1 MELEIVAFL
10 ASSLSVGSS
19 LPLIIKIL
27 RSGDTASLSMINLS
41 MVFASSLFWIL
52 YGLMAP
58 VYSIILWSAL
68 AMVLSGIVLLL
79 KLFSR

>member
-1 MELEIVAFL
+1 MELELVAFL

-19 LPLIIKIL
+19 LPLIVKIL

-41 MVFASSLFWIL
+41 MIFASSIFWIA
-52 YGLMAP
+52 YGFMAP

-68 AMVLSGIVLLL
+68 SMVLSGIVLLL

>member
-27 RSGDTASLSMINLS
+27 RSGDTASLSVINLS
-41 MVFASSLFWIL
+41 MILASSIFWIL

-68 AMVLSGIVLLL
+68 STVFSGIILLL